1 MTPFRTSL
9 CSRSHLRVT
18 IDHVYACEA
27 ADIVKC
33 SEAKS

>member
-1 MTPFRTSL
+1 MTPFRNRL
-9 CSRSHLRVT
+9 CSKSHLRVT
-18 IDHVYACEA
+18 IDHVYACKA